1 MRISDW
7 SSDVC
12 SSDLHRRGFD
22 VRVVATQ
29 VGPLFLDTVRSA
41 EKKRVMELAHESIEE
56 DFLEAGLE
64 LEVASLTAGMLEA
77 ALQDGWIPILLIS
90 SYRFNAEDRKSVV

>member
-1 MRISDW
+1 MFFLKSRRPPRTTRTDTLFPYTTLFRS
-7 SSDVC
+7 
-12 SSDLHRRGFD
+12 HRRGFD

-41 EKKRVMELAHESIEE
+41 EKKRIMELAHESIEE

-77 ALQDGWIPILLIS
+77 ALQDEIG
-90 SYRFNAEDRKSVV
+90 RAHV